1 MKQQSK
7 NNVCL
12 FVRVS
17 MDNTKQSYD
26 RQITELKLYCE
37 QTGHT
42 ITKIIA
48 THISGTKTEK
58 DRPDLKELFDSARK
72 KEFNKVMV
80 SELSR
85 LGRNAKD
92 IRHTID
98 TLHNLKI
105 PIIFRNLG
113 GMESLDEAGNE
124 SFVTNIIIAIY
135 GEMAQEER
143 RLLSERVKSALNQ
156 ARANGKIL
164 GRLPGTVKSEEKLL
178 KEYSK
183 LVTDLKKGMSLNKCV
198 KLHDV
203 SKNTVIKV
211 KRAMIK
217 NNEMAVIDTE
227 EIKSCN

>member
-42 ITKIIA
+42 ITNIIA